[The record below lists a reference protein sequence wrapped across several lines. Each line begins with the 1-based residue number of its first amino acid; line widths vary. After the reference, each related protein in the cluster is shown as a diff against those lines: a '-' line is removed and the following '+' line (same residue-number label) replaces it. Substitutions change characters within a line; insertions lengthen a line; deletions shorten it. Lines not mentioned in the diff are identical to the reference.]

1 MRLICHSIIM
11 LLSLSACISS
21 FAQLPTEIMSDNN
34 YVWGEGD
41 GATVTEAENQA
52 LAQMS
57 RRISVAVFN
66 MSSETDNN
74 GSASQ
79 NSILQSIS
87 SARFTNVQIRILSEE
102 PNAKVFC
109 YMHKDEVKKMFE
121 SRKQHILD
129 LVETGKIAESRLQI
143 DDALRCYYWALVLA
157 NTNPQP
163 ITVAF
168 GGNEGFAN
176 NLLTLK
182 IKSIIQLLRAN
193 AIEGEKSAN
202 RVNGILSF
210 SYNGKPVSSVQFKYN
225 DGQGIVGPIVVKDG
239 IGEVEM
245 LQAPANG
252 KLQISYEYR
261 FREEVDPLDGE
272 LVGVYKSGKL
282 PVFDTTTEVPFK
294 LKGDKLKMQKSEI
307 VNNTASIAAQPT
319 VEKKSITMNK
329 ANGADDLFQTVQ
341 TIEQAIR
348 ADNPESVRNLFTGEG
363 YALFNTL
370 LKRTGKI
377 TLVGKSDYEFI
388 ESDGYILGRFTKIK
402 IKYRNGKSFI
412 ENLVYRFNPVS
423 KKIESV
429 AFALTKKGEAD
440 IMNASA
446 NWPDISRWAILN
458 FMEDYQ
464 TAFFLKRLDY
474 INCIFS
480 DEAIIITGTI
490 LKNINELD
498 NSFDRSNII
507 VLDKSNKDVTY
518 SKLTKKEYIDRL
530 KKIFAS
536 REYVHLT
543 FENNIT
549 KKIALPSM
557 VSEGAAFGI
566 EINQRYD
573 SSGYSDEGYL
583 TLVFDTRGK
592 YPVIHV
598 RLWQPDKANMVSL
611 QEFISKFSN

>member
-1 MRLICHSIIM
+1 MF
-11 LLSLSACISS
+11 LSLSACISS
-21 FAQLPTEIMSDNN
+21 FAQSPKEIMSDIN

-57 RRISVAVFN
+57 RRISVSIFN

-74 GSASQ
+74 GGASQ
-79 NSILQSIS
+79 SSILQSIS
-87 SARFTNVQIRILSEE
+87 SAKFTNVQIRVLSEE
-102 PNAKVFC
+102 PNVKVFC
-109 YMHKDEVKKMFE
+109 YMHKDEVNKMFE

-157 NTNPQP
+157 NTNPHP
-163 ITVAF
+163 ITIAF
-168 GGNEGFAN
+168 GDKEGIAN

-182 IKSIIQLLRAN
+182 IKSIMQLLRVN
-193 AIEGEKSAN
+193 AVEGEQTAN

-210 SYNGKPVSSVQFKYN
+210 SYNGNTVSSVQFKYN

-245 LQAPANG
+245 LSAPANG

-282 PVFDTTTEVPFK
+282 PVFDATTEIPFK
-294 LKGDKLKMQKSEI
+294 LKGDKLKMQKSEN
-307 VNNTASIAAQPT
+307 VNCTASIAAQPT
-319 VEKKSITMNK
+319 VEKKSITMKK

-341 TIEQAIR
+341 TIENAISTV
-348 ADNPESVRNLFTGEG
+348 NPESVRNLFTDEG
-363 YALFNTL
+363 YVLFNTL
-370 LKRTGKI
+370 IKRTGKV

-412 ENLVYRFNPVS
+412 ENLVYRFNPIS
-423 KKIESV
+423 KKVESV

-446 NWPDISRWAILN
+446 QWPDISRWAILN

-474 INCIFS
+474 INSIFS

-498 NSFDRSNII
+498 SSFDRSNII
-507 VLDKSNKDVTY
+507 VLDKSNKDVTF

-549 KKIALPSM
+549 KKIELPSM

-598 RLWQPDKANMVSL
+598 RLWQPDKTNMVSL